1 MGRPDRARH
10 LRHRLRA
17 TRTYG
22 RGEDRPQPYAEATRL
37 LTQLRRVARQLPGA
51 TLDPG
56 GISEHLLEELRTV
69 ARADRAAVL
78 SASGGGRLVVLAQT
92 GVDRVDWETTL
103 DADSAIADAWA
114 SQQPQTAP
122 RSQARSH
129 PGGEVSALVVP
140 LVAGV
145 RTVGLVTLEADQ
157 AHAYP
162 PPVVAQVTELTSPA
176 ALRLE
181 AALLFDEVRS
191 LATNEERQRL
201 AREIHDG
208 VAQEL
213 VMVGYGIDN
222 ALATLPEGAERDRR
236 GAATLRGEVTRVITE
251 LRLSLFELRSEV
263 DRHGGLAAAIAEYAR
278 TVGASGGLRVHLS
291 LDESTARLPAATEAE
306 LLRIAQEAITNARKH
321 AGAANLWV
329 TCAVDPPYAQIEVS
343 DDGHGIADQ
352 RPDGRYGLAIMAER
366 AERIRG
372 RLEIRPRRPSGTTV
386 AVVLGTSPR
395 RDSVRGSD
403 TAGRRGVY
411 PRMRPVPAPATRTKV
426 LLVDDHDLIRKGL
439 RHAFERDRQ
448 FEVVGEAATAAEAV
462 RQAGALQPDVV
473 IMDLRLPDGSG
484 LEATRALRKSSATM
498 GIVVLTMYAGDD
510 QLFGA
515 LEAGASA
522 FVPKTAPADEV
533 VAAARHA
540 ASSPSAFT
548 AADLAEAMKRR
559 LTPSGPQ
566 LSPREGQ
573 VLRLLADGMSVAGI
587 AKQLFVSESTA
598 KTHISK
604 LYEKLGAANRAQ
616 ALMTA
621 LRLGLLEAPDAPKF

>member
-1 MGRPDRARH
+1 MSASTPTRPQPHPLAVTARVVM
-10 LRHRLRA
+10 LALVAVLTLIA
-17 TRTYG
+17 TREVDQLWWIALLALAG
-22 RGEDRPQPYAEATRL
+22 VPALLAPSDRLLGPLSRAAEVVVLGLAASQVAAVATIGGPIGGLGASAVLPYLAVPVTVTALRRQFREGATLLAVTAATLLLSGALTEVGDERQLGQLGYLAVCAQWLLLAGLGLYAASTLHRVMAVRTEVKPQHQPYAEATRL
-37 LTQLRRVARQLPGA
+37 LTQLRGVARQLPGA

-69 ARADRAAVL
+69 TRADRAAVL
-78 SASGGGRLVVLAQT
+78 SASGGGRLVVLAQV

-114 SQQPQTAP
+114 SQQPQTAN

-129 PGGEVSALVVP
+129 RGGDVSALIVP

-145 RTVGLVTLEADQ
+145 RTVGLVALEADVAQ
-157 AHAYP
+157 AYP
-162 PPVVAQVTELTSPA
+162 APVVAKVTALTRPA

-222 ALATLPEGAERDRR
+222 ALATVHDDTEETAESLR
-236 GAATLRGEVTRVITE
+236 TLRQEVTRVITE

-306 LLRIAQEAITNARKH
+306 LLRIAQEAVTNARKH
-321 AGAANLWV
+321 AGASNLWV
-329 TCAVDPPYAQIEVS
+329 TCEVDPPYAQIEVS
-343 DDGHGIADQ
+343 DDGQGIADQ

-372 RLEIRPRRPSGTTV
+372 RLEIRPRQPSGTTV

-395 RDSVRGSD
+395 RDNVRGSA
-403 TAGRRGVY
+403 TAG
-411 PRMRPVPAPATRTKV
+411 
-426 LLVDDHDLIRKGL
+426 
-439 RHAFERDRQ
+439 
-448 FEVVGEAATAAEAV
+448 
-462 RQAGALQPDVV
+462 
-473 IMDLRLPDGSG
+473 
-484 LEATRALRKSSATM
+484 
-498 GIVVLTMYAGDD
+498 
-510 QLFGA
+510 
-515 LEAGASA
+515 
-522 FVPKTAPADEV
+522 
-533 VAAARHA
+533 
-540 ASSPSAFT
+540 
-548 AADLAEAMKRR
+548 
-559 LTPSGPQ
+559 
-566 LSPREGQ
+566 EG
-573 VLRLLADGMSVAGI
+573 
-587 AKQLFVSESTA
+587 K
-598 KTHISK
+598 
-604 LYEKLGAANRAQ
+604 
-616 ALMTA
+616 
-621 LRLGLLEAPDAPKF
+621 

>member
-1 MGRPDRARH
+1 MLALVAVLTLIATHDVGQLRWIALLAIAGVPAVIAPEHPVLGPLGRCAEVVIVGLAASQVAAAAMINGGWGASAILPYLSVPLTVAA
-10 LRHRLRA
+10 LRRRSAEGVALLGVAAIVLTVSGILTGDPPQIGQLGYLAVCIQWLVLALVGTIAAGTLQRIMQA
-17 TRTYG
+17 
-22 RGEDRPQPYAEATRL
+22 RGESKPQPYAEATRL
-37 LTQLRRVARQLPGA
+37 LTQLRSVARQLPGA

-78 SASGGGRLVVLAQT
+78 SVSGGGRLVVLAQV

-114 SQQPQTAP
+114 SQQPQTAH

-129 PGGEVSALVVP
+129 AGGDVSALVVP

-145 RTVGLVTLEADQ
+145 RTVGLVTIEADVTN
-157 AHAYP
+157 AYP
-162 PPVVAQVTELTSPA
+162 PPVVARVTALTGPA

-222 ALATLPEGAERDRR
+222 ALATVPDEAKETTEELR
-236 GAATLRGEVTRVITE
+236 TLRGEVTRVITE

-263 DRHGGLAAAIAEYAR
+263 DRQGGLAAAIAEYAR

-306 LLRIAQEAITNARKH
+306 LLRIAQEAVTNARKH
-321 AGAANLWV
+321 AGASNLWV
-329 TCAVDPPYAQIEVS
+329 TCAVDPPFAEIEVS
-343 DDGHGIADQ
+343 DDGQGIADQ

-372 RLEIRPRRPSGTTV
+372 RLEIRPREPSGTTV

-395 RDSVRGSD
+395 RDSVRDS
-403 TAGRRGVY
+403 V
-411 PRMRPVPAPATRTKV
+411 
-426 LLVDDHDLIRKGL
+426 
-439 RHAFERDRQ
+439 
-448 FEVVGEAATAAEAV
+448 
-462 RQAGALQPDVV
+462 
-473 IMDLRLPDGSG
+473 
-484 LEATRALRKSSATM
+484 
-498 GIVVLTMYAGDD
+498 
-510 QLFGA
+510 
-515 LEAGASA
+515 
-522 FVPKTAPADEV
+522 TAP
-533 VAAARHA
+533 
-540 ASSPSAFT
+540 
-548 AADLAEAMKRR
+548 
-559 LTPSGPQ
+559 
-566 LSPREGQ
+566 EG
-573 VLRLLADGMSVAGI
+573 
-587 AKQLFVSESTA
+587 E
-598 KTHISK
+598 
-604 LYEKLGAANRAQ
+604 
-616 ALMTA
+616 
-621 LRLGLLEAPDAPKF
+621 